1 LEKLAQKYSP
11 NLGENNAQTP
21 KFIGSEKL
29 AVGVL
34 SGLSV
39 DRPAD
44 RPTVI
49 FQTVWAIGRP
59 GGRPSQD
66 TESNLSVR
74 STARSAGAF
83 PESRALWTVDRVG
96 RPAIL
101 QSWRARLCTSVDRV
115 GRPTSALVD
124 LVGRLVDWLKPGTE
138 NLGIK
143 TWSFWLT

>member
-1 LEKLAQKYSP
+1 MP
-11 NLGENNAQTP
+11 H
-21 KFIGSEKL
+21 FIESGKL

-49 FQTVWAIGRP
+49 FQTVCAIGRP
-59 GGRPSQD
+59 VGRPSQD
-66 TESNLSVR
+66 TESKSLCPVDR
-74 STARSAGAF
+74 RVDRAF
-83 PESRALWTVDRVG
+83 PESRSLWM
-96 RPAIL
+96 
-101 QSWRARLCTSVDRV
+101 VDRV

-143 TWSFWLT
+143 TWSF